1 MFPSACPTR
10 ETTPLCR
17 FEVIVEDNDRNIAP
31 SLGDFFSIKL
41 STVTSLTSEFPDP
54 TTVFYARAGYLAG
67 GDLTVR

>member
-1 MFPSACPTR
+1 MQ
-10 ETTPLCR
+10 
-17 FEVIVEDNDRNIAP
+17 DNDRNIAP

-41 STVTSLTSEFPDP
+41 STVTASLTREFPDP